1 VQLSADETHRS
12 DTSQL
17 NRSDTMK
24 STSFK
29 TTLSILALGVMG
41 LATGGAQAGWGYDR
55 GFNHGPDFNQSRMFS
70 QQIDER
76 QERQMERI
84 QAGFHNGKLTRPE
97 FRELMREQ
105 REIRHMERTFSADG
119 RIDAR
124 EFARLD
130 RALDEASRN
139 IKDEKH
145 DRQTRY
151 GYNDY
156 RPWHN

>member
-1 VQLSADETHRS
+1 
-12 DTSQL
+12 
-17 NRSDTMK
+17 MK
-24 STSFK
+24 STAFK
-29 TTLSILALGVMG
+29 TPLSLLTLGVMT
-41 LATGGAQAGWGYDR
+41 LAAGGAQAGWGYDR
-55 GFNHGPDFNQSRMFS
+55 EFDHGFDRGHAFNQSRMFS